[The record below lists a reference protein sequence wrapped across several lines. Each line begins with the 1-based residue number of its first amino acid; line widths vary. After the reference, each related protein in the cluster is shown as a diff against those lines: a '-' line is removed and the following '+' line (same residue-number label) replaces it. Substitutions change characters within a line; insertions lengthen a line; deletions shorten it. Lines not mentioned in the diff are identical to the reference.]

1 MMGIYGIHSTPYENN
16 IAVLIAFL
24 ALNIWR
30 WFCMINLSAHLEFEP
45 LEAYD
50 ESIKDEDE

>member
-1 MMGIYGIHSTPYENN
+1 MGIYGIHSTPYENY

-30 WFCMINLSAHLEFEP
+30 WFCMINLSAHLEFEH
-45 LEAYD
+45 LEAYN

>member
-1 MMGIYGIHSTPYENN
+1 MGIYGIHSTPYENN

-50 ESIKDEDE
+50 ESTKDEDE